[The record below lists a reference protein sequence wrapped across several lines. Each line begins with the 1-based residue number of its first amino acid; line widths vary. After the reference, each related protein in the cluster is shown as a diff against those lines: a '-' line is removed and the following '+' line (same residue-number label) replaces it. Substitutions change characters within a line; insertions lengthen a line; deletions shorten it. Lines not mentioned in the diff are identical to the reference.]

1 MQHLKRAEPVT
12 NSLYIQRH
20 EPYICNIT
28 DTFYN
33 HSITNSICMQ
43 HLKRAA
49 IHSSR
54 AEPLGIVPRVND
66 FPPRSFWIDASSA
79 GRIPVDTRVTNSLH
93 VQHPRTLYRFN
104 ITNALPGLAQAALA
118 QYLSLQE
125 SHTLD
130 IYGSH
135 EPCIDSTSH
144 QLFLN

>member
-20 EPYICNIT
+20 EPYTFNIT
-28 DTFYN
+28 DTLYN
-33 HSITNSICMQ
+33 HNITNSICMQ

-54 AEPLGIVPRVND
+54 AGPLGIVPRVND

-79 GRIPVDTRVTNSLH
+79 GRTPVVTRVTNSLH
-93 VQHPRTLYRFN
+93 MQHLRTLYTFN
-104 ITNALPGLAQAALA
+104 ITNALSGLAQAALA
-118 QYLSLQE
+118 QYPLLQE

-130 IYGSH
+130 IYSTH
-135 EPCIDSTSH
+135 EPCIHSTSRP
-144 QLFLN
+144 LFLK